1 MQSNFIIAASPTTRG
16 RPWHE
21 YLLSST
27 TVLAFAVTFVGASSA
42 SEETTFKGSLE
53 GTVTVTPTNPPIA
66 SVLVEATGNA
76 TKLGRFTLEIPHVVN
91 QAARVGAGS
100 YIFTAANG
108 DTLTASFTGVGTLV
122 APGVLSTTETAT
134 ITGGTGRF
142 AGATGSFI
150 AHRTFFITA
159 GETVGSF
166 EGTISSPSKG

>member
-1 MQSNFIIAASPTTRG
+1 MARALAVFAT
-16 RPWHE
+16 
-21 YLLSST
+21 L
-27 TVLAFAVTFVGASSA
+27 LAFAVTFVGASSA
-42 SEETTFKGSLE
+42 SEQTTFKGTLE
-53 GTVTVTPTNPPIA
+53 GTVTVTPINPPIA
-66 SVLVEATGNA
+66 SVLIEATGHA
-76 TKLGRFTLEIPHVVN
+76 TKLGRFTVEVPHVVN
-91 QAARVGAGS
+91 QAVRVGSGS

-142 AGATGSFI
+142 AGATGSFT

-166 EGTISSPSKG
+166 EGTISSPSQG